1 MTVSGR
7 AGIVSVRTTTLRDM
21 NYEIGGNIPQVDGD
35 AFVAPTATLVGQ
47 VRVAAGASVWFGAV
61 ARGDGDAIS
70 LGERS
75 NLQDNAVIHADPGFP
90 ATIGAD
96 VSIGHAAVV
105 HGCTIGDRVL
115 VGMGATVMNG
125 AVVGDDTL
133 IGAGTLV
140 SEGTQIPPRSLVVGV
155 PGKVRRELTDE
166 EVAGLAGNAA
176 RYTERA
182 ADYRAHG
189 RALG

>member
-1 MTVSGR
+1 M
-7 AGIVSVRTTTLRDM
+7 RTTTLRDM
-21 NYEIGGNIPQVDGD
+21 NYEIGGNIPQIDGD

-96 VSIGHAAVV
+96 VSIGHGAVV

-115 VGMGATVMNG
+115 VGMGATIMNG
-125 AVVGDDTL
+125 ATVGSDTL
-133 IGAGTLV
+133 IAAGALV
-140 SEGTQIPPRSLVVGV
+140 SPGVESPPRSLVVGV
-155 PGKVRRELTDE
+155 PGKVRRTLTEDE
-166 EVAGLAGNAA
+166 VDAVASNAH
-176 RYTERA
+176 RYVERA
-182 ADYRAHG
+182 EQYRASG
-189 RALG
+189 KALET